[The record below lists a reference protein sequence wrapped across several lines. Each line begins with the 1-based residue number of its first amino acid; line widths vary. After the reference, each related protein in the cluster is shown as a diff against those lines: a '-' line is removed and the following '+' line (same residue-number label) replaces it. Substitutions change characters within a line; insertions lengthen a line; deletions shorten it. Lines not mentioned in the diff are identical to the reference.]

1 MCTRDIW
8 IIHGEIMNTMNQ
20 IPFGPQQFPVIP
32 GRVIARVER
41 YCTPIT
47 KRIVEL
53 RWVKS
58 TIEENGVYK
67 TEEWTEVD
75 PPFADGT
82 VPKSSQEI
90 RECWRCLSVITKS
103 YVCPDCGYEFCLPCT
118 RRKKY
123 RTDEQRTRVC
133 ISCAEKADS
142 PVGSAIRN
150 FLWD

>member
-1 MCTRDIW
+1 
-8 IIHGEIMNTMNQ
+8 MNTTNQ
-20 IPFGPQQFPVIP
+20 IPFGPQPFQVVP

-82 VPKSSQEI
+82 VPESVREI
-90 RECWRCLSVITKS
+90 RECWRCLSLITRFRA
-103 YVCPDCGYEFCLPCT
+103 CPDCGREFCEACMKQKPGT
-118 RRKKY
+118 AAQEVK
-123 RTDEQRTRVC
+123 VC
-133 ISCAEKADS
+133 MGCAEKTAS
-142 PVGSAIRN
+142 PFWSAVRS